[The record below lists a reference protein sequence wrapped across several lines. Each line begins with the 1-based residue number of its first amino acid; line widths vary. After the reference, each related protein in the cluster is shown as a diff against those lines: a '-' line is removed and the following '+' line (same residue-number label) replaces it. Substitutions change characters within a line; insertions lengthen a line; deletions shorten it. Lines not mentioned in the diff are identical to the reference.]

1 MKILVTGGA
10 GFIGSN
16 FVDYMISKYP
26 DYKIIIFDA
35 LTYAGDLENLPTEF
49 FSDTN
54 KYEFIKG
61 DIADQDSVD
70 ILIPKD
76 VDAIINFAAES
87 HVDNSIANPGIF
99 LNTNILGTYNLLEFA
114 RKNNTPKFVQIS
126 TDEVY
131 GSIDQG
137 LFTEETQINPNS
149 PYSATK
155 ASSDHLVRAYHET
168 FKLNTN
174 ITRCSNNYGPR
185 QHAEK
190 LIPKTIQRA
199 LNNEAIPVYGNG
211 SNVRDWLYV
220 TDHCS
225 AIDAVLHKGV
235 PGEVYNIG
243 GSNEVENIEVVNKI
257 LYLLDKSTNL
267 IAYVEDRLGHDKR
280 YAIDST
286 KIQMQL
292 GWNPSVKAFEDGLH
306 QTILW
311 YVRRAS
317 E

>member
-16 FVDYMISKYP
+16 FVEYMISKYP
-26 DYKIIIFDA
+26 NYKIIVFDS

-49 FSDTN
+49 FSDIS

-61 DIADQDSVD
+61 NIASKESVD
-70 ILIPKD
+70 VLIPKD
-76 VDAIINFAAES
+76 VDAILNFAAES
-87 HVDNSIANPGIF
+87 HVDNSILNPGIF
-99 LNTNILGTYNLLEFA
+99 LSTNVLGTYNLLEFA
-114 RKNNTPKFVQIS
+114 RKNNVPKFVQIS

-131 GSIDQG
+131 GSIDEG
-137 LFTEETQINPNS
+137 LFTEQTQINPNS
-149 PYSATK
+149 PYSASK

-185 QHAEK
+185 QHTEK
-190 LIPKTIQRA
+190 LIPRSISRA

-211 SNVRDWLYV
+211 SNIRDWLYV
-220 TDHCS
+220 EDHCS
-225 AIDAVLHKGV
+225 AIDLVLHNGK

-243 GSNEVENIEVVNKI
+243 GSNEVENIKVVKTI
-257 LYLLDKSTNL
+257 LYLLNKSENL
-267 IAYVEDRLGHDKR
+267 IAHVEDRLGHDKR

-286 KIQMQL
+286 KIQTDL
-292 GWNPSVKAFEDGLH
+292 GWKPSIRYFEEGLGN
-306 QTILW
+306 TIMW
-311 YVRRAS
+311 YRERLS
-317 E
+317 K

>member
-16 FVDYMISKYP
+16 FVEYMISNYP
-26 DYKIIIFDA
+26 NYKIIIFDN

-49 FSDTN
+49 FCDTN

-61 DIADQDSVD
+61 DIADQESVEV
-70 ILIPKD
+70 LIPKD
-76 VDAIINFAAES
+76 VDAILNFAAES

-114 RKNNTPKFVQIS
+114 RKNNIPKFVQIS

-131 GSIDQG
+131 GSIDKG
-137 LFTEETQINPNS
+137 LFTESTQINPNS

-155 ASSDHLVRAYHET
+155 ASADHLVRAYHET
-168 FKLNTN
+168 FKLDIN

-185 QHAEK
+185 QHTEK

-211 SNVRDWLYV
+211 SNIRDWLYV
-220 TDHCS
+220 MDHCS
-225 AIDAVLHKGV
+225 AIDLVLHKGK

-243 GSNEVENIEVVNKI
+243 GSNEVENIEVVNTI
-257 LYLLDKSTNL
+257 LDLLHKNKNL

-286 KIQMQL
+286 KIQTEL
-292 GWNPSVKAFEDGLH
+292 GWKPSVKYFEQGLGK
-306 QTILW
+306 TIQW
-311 YVRRAS
+311 YIERGL

>member
-1 MKILVTGGA
+1 MKVLITGGA

-16 FVDYMISKYP
+16 FVDYMISNHP
-26 DYKIIIFDA
+26 DYKIIVFDA
-35 LTYAGDLENLPTEF
+35 LTYAGDLENLPTPF
-49 FSDTN
+49 FSDLS

-61 DIADQDSVD
+61 NIASQESVNT
-70 ILIPKD
+70 LIPKD

-99 LNTNILGTYNLLEFA
+99 LSTNVLGTYNLLEFA
-114 RKNNTPKFVQIS
+114 RKNSIKKFVQVS

-131 GSIDQG
+131 GSIDDG
-137 LFTEETQINPNS
+137 LFTENSQIQPNS
-149 PYSATK
+149 PYSASK
-155 ASSDHLVRAYHET
+155 ASGDHFVRAYHET
-168 FKLNTN
+168 FGLNTN

-211 SNVRDWLYV
+211 SNIRDWLFV
-220 TDHCS
+220 EDHCS
-225 AIDAVLHKGV
+225 AIDTVLHSGI
-235 PGEVYNIG
+235 PGEVYNVG
-243 GSNEVENIEVVNKI
+243 GSNEIENIAVVETILHILNKS
-257 LYLLDKSTNL
+257 KNL

-286 KIQMQL
+286 KIQKQL
-292 GWNPSVKAFEDGLH
+292 GWKPSIQSFTEGLNK
-306 QTILW
+306 TISW
-311 YVRRAS
+311 YL
-317 E
+317 ENKK

>member
-1 MKILVTGGA
+1 MKLLVTGGA

-16 FVDYMISKYP
+16 FVDYIISKYP

-35 LTYAGDLENLPTEF
+35 LTYAGDLENLPSPF
-49 FSDTN
+49 FNDTL

-61 DIADQDSVD
+61 NIANQDSVN

-99 LNTNILGTYNLLEFA
+99 LSTNILGTYNLLEFA
-114 RKNNTPKFVQIS
+114 RKNNIKKFVQIS

-131 GSIDQG
+131 GSIDEG
-137 LFTEETQINPNS
+137 WFTEHTQIAPNS
-149 PYSATK
+149 PYSASK
-155 ASSDHLVRAYHET
+155 ASADHLVRAYHET

-190 LIPKTIQRA
+190 LVPKIIKQA
-199 LNNEAIPVYGNG
+199 LANEAIPVYGNG
-211 SNVRDWLYV
+211 SNIRDWLYV

-225 AIDAVLHKGV
+225 AIDAVLHNGT

-243 GSNEVENIEVVNKI
+243 GNNESTNIEVVNKI
-257 LYLLDKSTNL
+257 LYLLNKSTKL
-267 IAYVEDRLGHDKR
+267 VAFVEDRLGHDKR
-280 YAIDST
+280 YAIDSS
-286 KIQMQL
+286 KIQRDL
-292 GWNPSVKAFEDGLH
+292 GWKPSIRYFEEGLGK
-306 QTILW
+306 TISW
-311 YVRRAS
+311 YLENS
-317 E
+317 